1 MKFKI
6 LLLAIL
12 TTSIFQAQNKEEIKD
27 FFWGKSDTYKT
38 ATTIPDK
45 YKNESAVVI
54 YKYEDYDYHK
64 FGKSVTFRSA
74 FRKRVKLNDQAAVTA
89 FSEFNYSEK
98 SNPRY
103 GAVVKTVVGI
113 KVIKPNG
120 TENVID
126 TEKEAVT
133 VDKEKR
139 VAVPNLEIG
148 DIIDFY
154 NYSTETFSSTLEF
167 GFDPEERT
175 LGENYPIL
183 NYKLTFQTENDFFV
197 NFNTYN
203 NGPELKQIPLD
214 KSGER
219 KYEIVATDIPK
230 NDFPRWFL
238 PLVELPCYK
247 FQVYFARSGK
257 FEQRA
262 EAFLPEK
269 ESIIKQTVSKE
280 DIFNYYDTKF
290 YPLGDL
296 DDINDFLKGKSFKS
310 DEEKVTAVY
319 YFMRHQFYTR
329 YIEAFVINEAKIMYP
344 FSLYGYAPIFFN
356 KEEQFINY
364 FMQFL
369 KKNNIAFD
377 IIVATGRENGPI
389 KDVLLQQN
397 IRILLKVN
405 TQNPI
410 YFGIFEPYS
419 VPNQFDSSLEGTKA
433 YALKVSKSKKVSD
446 IEEITLPSL
455 THKDNV
461 SKVITT
467 LTVAPDFTTASANKV
482 TSLYGHNKEFEHDSK
497 IFFYDYVNEDH
508 EMFGT
513 SPVLDL
519 VRNKKDKEKYKKEY
533 AALLEKFKQDK
544 VEKFKKEIEDEC
556 EVKVD
561 KHDLTINKTGRF
573 GINDP
578 LVFTENF
585 TITSD
590 FIKKAGPNYILDI
603 GKFISSQI
611 DIEEKE
617 HERTNNIYTQFPRTF
632 DYTIELNIPQGY
644 TISGLD
650 KLNKTLEN
658 ETGSFTSKAEI
669 KDNKLIIVSVKK
681 YFNSYEPNA
690 NWKKMIA
697 FLDAAYQFTQE
708 KVLLKKIQ

>member
-1 MKFKI
+1 MKIQLLI
-6 LLLAIL
+6 LSLL
-12 TTSIFQAQNKEEIKD
+12 TTCLTQSQNKDEIKE
-27 FFWGKSDTYKT
+27 FFWGKNDAYKS
-38 ATTIPDK
+38 ATTLPEK

-54 YKYEDYDYHK
+54 YKFEDYDFHK
-64 FGKSVTFRSA
+64 FGKNVTFRSA
-74 FRKRVKLNDQAAVTA
+74 YRKRVKLNDQAAVSD

-103 GAVVKTVVGI
+103 GAVIKTIIGI

-120 TENVID
+120 KENMID

-154 NYSTETFSSTLEF
+154 SYSTETFSSTLEF
-167 GFDPEERT
+167 GFDPVERT

-214 KSGER
+214 KNSER

-269 ESIIKQTVSKE
+269 ENIIKKTVSKE
-280 DIFNYYDTKF
+280 DIFNYYDSKF
-290 YPLGDL
+290 FPSGDL
-296 DDINDFLKGKSFKS
+296 GEVNAFLKGKTFNS
-310 DEEKVTAVY
+310 DSEKVESVY

-329 YIEAFVINEAKIMYP
+329 YIEAFIINDAKIMYP
-344 FSLYGYAPIFFN
+344 FGLYGYDPIFFN

-364 FMQFL
+364 FMNFL
-369 KKNNIAFD
+369 KKNNIEFD
-377 IIVATGRENGPI
+377 IIVATGKENGPI
-389 KDVLLQQN
+389 KDVLIQQN

-405 TQNPI
+405 TQNPL
-410 YFGIFEPYS
+410 YFGIFEPYA
-419 VPNQFDSSLEGTKA
+419 VPNQFDSSLEGTQA
-433 YALKVSKSKKVSD
+433 YALKVSKNKKVSD

-455 THKDNV
+455 TYKDNI
-461 SKVITT
+461 SKVITSIT
-467 LTVAPDFTTASANKV
+467 LATDFTTANAHKV
-482 TSLYGHNKEFEHDSK
+482 TSLYGHNKEFEQDNK
-497 IFFYDYVNEDH
+497 IFFYDYVNEDY
-508 EMFGT
+508 EKYGT
-513 SPVLDL
+513 SSVLEL

-533 AALLEKFKQDK
+533 AALIEKYKQNQ

-556 EVKVD
+556 DVKVD
-561 KHDLTINKTGRF
+561 KHELIINKSGRF

-585 TITSD
+585 NITSD
-590 FIKKAGPNYILDI
+590 FIKKAGNNYILDI
-603 GKFISSQI
+603 GKFISSQV
-611 DIEEKE
+611 DIEDKE
-617 HERTNNIYTQFPRTF
+617 HDRTNNIYSQFPRTF
-632 DYTIELNIPQGY
+632 EYIIELNIPQGY
-644 TISGLD
+644 ALSGLD
-650 KLNKTLEN
+650 KLNVAVEN
-658 ETGSFTSKAEI
+658 ETGSFHSKAEI
-669 KDNKLIIVSVKK
+669 KEDKLTIISTKK
-681 YFNSYEPNA
+681 YKNSYEPNA